1 VPRGQQGRVER
12 NDELLPS
19 ELLHVEAHGSG
30 TETIITLEGDL
41 DMSSTDQFGGCVG
54 EVLEQHPMS
63 IAIDAHGVAF
73 MDSSGL
79 RSLLLARAA
88 AEQAGVAFRISQP
101 SPAVR
106 RMVERTG
113 IHALLLHD

>member
-1 VPRGQQGRVER
+1 VER
-12 NDELLPS
+12 NGELLPS
-19 ELLHVEAHGSG
+19 ELLHVEAQGSG

-41 DMSSTDQFGGCVG
+41 DMSSTDEFGACVG
-54 EVLEQHPMS
+54 EVLEQHPTS
-63 IAIDAHGVAF
+63 IVIDAHGVGF
-73 MDSSGL
+73 IDSSGL

-113 IHALLLHD
+113 IHALLLDD

>member
-1 VPRGQQGRVER
+1 VER
-12 NDELLPS
+12 NGELLPS
-19 ELLHVEAHGSG
+19 ELLHVEAQGSG
-30 TETIITLEGDL
+30 TETTITLEGDL
-41 DMSSTDQFGGCVG
+41 DMSTTDQFGGCVR
-54 EVLEQHPMS
+54 EVLQQHRTS
-63 IAIDAHGVAF
+63 IAIDAHGVGF
-73 MDSSGL
+73 IDSSGL

-113 IHALLLHD
+113 IHALLLDD